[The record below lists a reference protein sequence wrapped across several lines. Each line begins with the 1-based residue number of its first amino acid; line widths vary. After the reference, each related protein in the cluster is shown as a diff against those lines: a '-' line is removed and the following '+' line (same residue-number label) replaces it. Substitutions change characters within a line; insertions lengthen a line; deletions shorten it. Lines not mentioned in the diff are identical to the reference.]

1 MKQCMRMQTAAG
13 KRPPGV
19 VAAMAAAGK
28 RGLGVVMF
36 RTALQSLLITGS
48 LLAFAASPALAD
60 AAADGLAAAKTKLD
74 EYRAKPVFKAP
85 GAAFNIKSCSAGKK
99 QLSIPNSSGNQFLKG
114 IIDRQIKVGKMIDLT
129 VQEWQ
134 NQGQPSQWVQ
144 GVEYAIRSK
153 FNVIDLI
160 SGIDPQ
166 TIAPQIAEAKKAG
179 VRTMTSHFYDP
190 TQKRTDLTSSD
201 LPVSF
206 NTIGKILAD
215 WSIVNTNGAAKIVVV
230 KTDEVPPTGPLVD
243 GIRSEI
249 AANCPNCKIVQEINV
264 GIVEWATKIQPSVQS
279 ALLAHPDVNVV
290 IPIYDSMS
298 GFVVPAL
305 KLTGK
310 TGHVKVATFNGTPFV
325 LDFVRSGAIDMD
337 IGESL
342 DWIAYA
348 TIDAH
353 MRDLCGLPQPAEIN
367 VPFYI
372 FDKTNV
378 ADAGVPAGYDKGYGD
393 AYVTGFRKLWMLDK

>member
-1 MKQCMRMQTAAG
+1 
-13 KRPPGV
+13 
-19 VAAMAAAGK
+19 
-28 RGLGVVMF
+28 MF
-36 RTALQSLLITGS
+36 RTGLLTLVLAGG
-48 LLAFAASPALAD
+48 LLAGAGAPARAD
-60 AAADGLAAAKTKLD
+60 AAADGLAAAKAKLD
-74 EYRAKPVFKAP
+74 AYRAKPVFNAP
-85 GAAFNIKSCSAGKK
+85 GPAFDIKSCSAGKK
-99 QLSIPNSSGNQFLKG
+99 QLSIPNSSQNPFLKG
-114 IIDRQIKVGKMIDLT
+114 IIDREIKVGPMIGLK
-129 VQEWQ
+129 VEEWQ

-144 GVEYAIRSK
+144 GVEYAIRGK
-153 FNVIDLI
+153 FSVIDLI
-160 SGIDPQ
+160 SGIDPK

-190 TQKRTDLTSSD
+190 SQPRSALTTSD

-215 WSIVNTNGAAKIVVV
+215 WSIVNTGGKAHIVVV

-264 GIVEWATKIQPSVQS
+264 GIVEWATKIQASVQS
-279 ALLAHPDVNVV
+279 AVQAHPDVNVV
-290 IPIYDSMS
+290 LPIYDSMAQ
-298 GFVVPAL
+298 FVVPAL
-305 KLTGK
+305 TLTGK
-310 TGHVKVATFNGTPFV
+310 TGKVKVATFNGTPFV
-325 LDFVRSGAIDMD
+325 LDFIRDGKVDMD

-348 TIDAH
+348 TIDGH
-353 MRDLCGLPQPAEIN
+353 MRDLCGLKQPAEIN

-372 FDKTNV
+372 FDKSNV
-378 ADAGVPAGYDKGYGD
+378 ADAGTPAGYDKGYGD